1 MHDFPPRIDA
11 YTRAET
17 ARPDTRSPAR
27 FLLWTLRVQL
37 DVLIALTIAGLAWFL
52 PSALSPYLLGRT
64 IDAGILVGD
73 WAATALWAA
82 LLALVILFG
91 AAGGIVMHTF
101 AVRGWLISLY
111 GTQKLVTRKS
121 VQLGHVLNRR
131 LPTGEVLSIS
141 SSDSDT
147 FGATF
152 EVVARALGAIG
163 AFLVVASLMMA
174 TSGVL
179 GLVVLIAA
187 PLLVAA
193 ATPVL
198 RPLNAAQ
205 TAERTQNGELTSM
218 AADIVAGLRILRG
231 IGGEKTFG
239 DNYATQSQRVRRL
252 GVTTGTWRAVV
263 ETLSVLLSGMLLV
276 ILVWLGAH
284 EMIDGRLTLG
294 QLISFFGY
302 AIFMVW
308 PLQTLFEVAQ
318 KWVQGLVSARKTIAL
333 LSAELPWNDGTL
345 NVAAR
350 PNLHDLESDLTVR
363 PGEFLVVVG
372 TDPDASAALADRLG
386 RYLPADVAGHFDES
400 DDEDLK
406 GRAAKLARVE
416 KERRRA
422 EIARAD
428 AERAAAPWG
437 VTADGLDYQHYSIES
452 IRQRILVSD
461 AGSQLFAGTFQ
472 QAVDPLGGHTRE
484 QAEEALW
491 TAAGEDVFESLPNG
505 WASRI
510 DEKGRGLSGGQRQRV
525 VLARALL
532 ADPEVLVLVEPT
544 SAVDAHTEESI
555 AGRLADQRRGRTTVV
570 MTASPLLV
578 HRADRVAYLADGRLV
593 GTGSH
598 DYLLQHHP
606 GYRAVVNRGMEDD
619 DDAHD

>member
-27 FLLWTLRVQL
+27 FLLWTLRVQA
-37 DVLIALTIAGLAWFL
+37 DVLVALAVSGLAWFL

-73 WAATALWAA
+73 WTATVGWAG
-82 LLALVILFG
+82 LLALVILIG
-91 AAGGIVMHTF
+91 AASGIVMHTF

-121 VQLGHVLNRR
+121 AQLGHVLNRR

-141 SSDSDT
+141 SSDSNT
-147 FGATF
+147 FGQTF
-152 EVVARALGAIG
+152 EVVARALGALG
-163 AFLVVASLMMA
+163 AFAVVAALMVS
-174 TSGVL
+174 TSGLL

-239 DNYATQSQRVRRL
+239 DNYAAQSQRVRRL
-252 GVTTGTWRAVV
+252 GVTTGTWQAVV
-263 ETLSVLLSGMLLV
+263 ETLSVLLSGLLLV
-276 ILVWLGAH
+276 VLVWLGAH
-284 EMIDGRLTLG
+284 EMMAGRLTLG
-294 QLISFFGY
+294 QLISFVGY

-333 LSAELPWNDGTL
+333 LGAELPWTDGTREL
-345 NVAAR
+345 SPR
-350 PNLHDLESDLTVR
+350 PVLHDLASDVR
-363 PGEFLVVVG
+363 VEPGEFLVVVG
-372 TDPDASAALADRLG
+372 ADPDASAALADRLG
-386 RYLPADVAGHFDES
+386 RYLPTVAGAAEESES
-400 DDEDLK
+400 DDELT
-406 GRAAKLARVE
+406 GRAARLARAE

-422 EIARAD
+422 EAARSDAAA
-428 AERAAAPWG
+428 AERPWG
-437 VTADGLDYQHYSIES
+437 VTADGLDYQHYTMASLRE
-452 IRQRILVSD
+452 RVLVSD

-472 QAVDPLGGHTRE
+472 QAVDPLGTHTRE
-484 QAEEALW
+484 QAEQVLR
-491 TAAGEDVFESLPNG
+491 TASAEDVFEGLPEG

-544 SAVDAHTEESI
+544 SAVDAHTEEAI
-555 AGRLADQRRGRTTVV
+555 AGRLADHRRGRTTVV

-578 HRADRVAYLADGRLV
+578 HSADRVVFLADGRQV
-593 GTGSH
+593 ATGTH
-598 DYLLQHHP
+598 EYLLANHAA
-606 GYRAVVNRGMEDD
+606 YRAVVNRGMEEGDD
-619 DDAHD
+619 H

>member
-1 MHDFPPRIDA
+1 MHDFPPRVDA

-27 FLLWTLRVQL
+27 FLLWTLRVQF
-37 DVLIALTIAGLAWFL
+37 DVLAALAVAGLAWFL

-73 WAATALWAA
+73 WTATLGWAS
-82 LLALVILFG
+82 LLGLVILVG
-91 AAGGIVMHTF
+91 AASGIVMHTF

-152 EVVARALGAIG
+152 EVVARALGALG
-163 AFLVVASLMMA
+163 AFAVVAALMLS
-174 TSGVL
+174 TSGPL
-179 GLVVLIAA
+179 GLVVLLTA
-187 PLLVAA
+187 PVLVAA

-205 TAERTQNGELTSM
+205 GAERTQNGELTSM

-239 DNYATQSQRVRRL
+239 DNYAGQSQRVRRL
-252 GVTTGTWRAVV
+252 GVTAGTWQAVV
-263 ETLSVLLSGMLLV
+263 ETLSVLLSGLLLV
-276 ILVWLGAH
+276 ILVWLGSH
-284 EMIDGRLTLG
+284 EMLAGRLTLG
-294 QLISFFGY
+294 QLISFVGY

-308 PLQTLFEVAQ
+308 PLQTMFEVAQ
-318 KWVQGLVSARKTIAL
+318 KWVRGLVSARKTIAL
-333 LSAELPWNDGTL
+333 LNAELPWTDGEL
-345 NVAAR
+345 EVSGHPR
-350 PNLHDLESDLTVR
+350 LHDQASGLVVE
-363 PGEFLVVVG
+363 PGEFLVVVSA
-372 TDPDASAALADRLG
+372 DPDESAALADRLG
-386 RYLPADVAGHFDES
+386 RYLPTEAGNHGEEP

-406 GRAAKLARVE
+406 GRAARQARAE

-422 EIARAD
+422 EVARRD
-428 AERAAAPWG
+428 AETAAAPWG
-437 VTADGLDYQHYSIES
+437 VTADGLDYQHYRMDSLRE
-452 IRQRILVSD
+452 RILVSD

-472 QAVDPLGGHTRE
+472 QAVDPLASHTRE
-484 QAEEALW
+484 QAEQALR
-491 TAAGEDVFESLPNG
+491 TAAAEDVFEGLPDG

-544 SAVDAHTEESI
+544 SAVDAHTEEAI
-555 AGRLADQRRGRTTVV
+555 AGRLAEHRRGRTTVV

-578 HRADRVAYLADGRLV
+578 HSADRVAFLADGRQLAA
-593 GTGSH
+593 GSH
-598 DYLLQHHP
+598 ARLLADHP
-606 GYRAVVNRGMEDD
+606 GYRSVMNRGMEDD
-619 DDAHD
+619 DDH

>member
-27 FLLWTLRVQL
+27 FLLWTLRVQS
-37 DVLIALTIAGLAWFL
+37 DVLAALAIAGLAWFL

-73 WAATALWAA
+73 WAATAGWAG
-82 LLALVILFG
+82 LLALVILVG
-91 AAGGIVMHTF
+91 AASGILMHTL

-147 FGATF
+147 FGGTF
-152 EVVARALGAIG
+152 EVVARALGALG
-163 AFLVVASLMMA
+163 AFAVVAALMMS
-174 TSGVL
+174 TSGPL
-179 GLVVLIAA
+179 GLVVLITA
-187 PLLVAA
+187 PLLVVGAA
-193 ATPVL
+193 PVL

-205 TAERTQNGELTSM
+205 TVERTQNGELTSM

-239 DNYATQSQRVRRL
+239 DNYAEQSQRVRRL
-252 GVTTGTWRAVV
+252 GVTAGTWQAVV
-263 ETLSVLLSGMLLV
+263 ETLSVLLSGLLLV
-276 ILVWLGAH
+276 VLVWLGSH
-284 EMIDGRLTLG
+284 EMMAGRLTLG
-294 QLISFFGY
+294 QLISFVGY

-308 PLQTLFEVAQ
+308 PLQTMFELAQ
-318 KWVQGLVSARKTIAL
+318 KWVRGLVSARKTIAL
-333 LSAELPWNDGTL
+333 LAAELPWTDGVRTMP
-345 NVAAR
+345 AR
-350 PNLHDLESDLTVR
+350 PALHDLASDVR
-363 PGEFLVVVG
+363 VEPGEFLVVVS

-386 RYLPADVAGHFDES
+386 RYLPTVTASGGG
-400 DDEDLK
+400 DDSNEELK
-406 GRAAKLARVE
+406 GRAARRARAE
-416 KERRRA
+416 KELRRA
-422 EIARAD
+422 EAARSDAAV
-428 AERAAAPWG
+428 AERPWG
-437 VTADGLDYQHYSIES
+437 VTADGLDYQHYAMES
-452 IRQRILVSD
+452 LRERILVSD

-472 QAVDPLGGHTRE
+472 QAVDPLGSHTRE
-484 QAEEALW
+484 QAEQALR
-491 TAAGEDVFESLPNG
+491 TASAEDVFEGLPEG

-532 ADPEVLVLVEPT
+532 ADREVLVLVEPT
-544 SAVDAHTEESI
+544 SAVDAHTEEAI
-555 AGRLADQRRGRTTVV
+555 AGRLAEHRRGRTTVV

-578 HRADRVAYLADGRLV
+578 HSADRVAFLANGRQV
-593 GTGSH
+593 ATGSH
-598 DYLLQHHP
+598 RQLLADRAD
-606 GYRAVVNRGMEDD
+606 YRAVINRGMEADD
-619 DDAHD
+619 EH

>member
-27 FLLWTLRVQL
+27 FLLWTLRVQA
-37 DVLIALTIAGLAWFL
+37 DVLVALAIAGLAWFL

-73 WAATALWAA
+73 WTATAGWAA
-82 LLALVILFG
+82 LLALVILVG
-91 AAGGIVMHTF
+91 AASGIVMHTF

-141 SSDSDT
+141 SSDSDI

-152 EVVARALGAIG
+152 EVVARALGALG
-163 AFLVVASLMMA
+163 AFAVVAALMLS
-174 TSGVL
+174 TSGPL
-179 GLVVLIAA
+179 GLVVLLVA
-187 PLLVAA
+187 PVMVAA

-198 RPLNAAQ
+198 RPLNTAQ
-205 TAERTQNGELTSM
+205 AAERTQNGELTSM

-252 GVTTGTWRAVV
+252 GVTAGTWQAVV
-263 ETLSVLLSGMLLV
+263 ETLSVLLSGLLLV

-284 EMIDGRLTLG
+284 EMIAGRLTLG
-294 QLISFFGY
+294 QLISFVGY

-308 PLQTLFEVAQ
+308 PLQTMFEVAQ
-318 KWVQGLVSARKTIAL
+318 KWVRGLVSARKTIAL
-333 LSAELPWNDGTL
+333 LNAELPWADGVREL
-345 NVAAR
+345 SAR
-350 PNLHDLESDLTVR
+350 PRLVDLASGVGVE
-363 PGEFLVVVG
+363 PGEFLVVVSA
-372 TDPDASAALADRLG
+372 DPDDSAALADRLG
-386 RYLPADVAGHFDES
+386 RYLPADTGGSFEES
-400 DDEDLK
+400 EDEDLK
-406 GRAAKLARVE
+406 GRAAKLARAE

-422 EIARAD
+422 EVARRD
-428 AERAAAPWG
+428 AETAAAPWG
-437 VTADGLDYQHYSIES
+437 VTADGLDYQHYRMASLRE
-452 IRQRILVSD
+452 RILVSD

-472 QAVDPLGGHTRE
+472 QAVDPLGIHTCE
-484 QAEEALW
+484 QAERALR
-491 TAAGEDVFESLPNG
+491 TAAAEDVFEGLPEG
-505 WASRI
+505 WMSRI

-544 SAVDAHTEESI
+544 SAVDAHTEEAI
-555 AGRLADQRRGRTTVV
+555 AGRLARHRRGRTTVV

-578 HRADRVAYLADGRLV
+578 HSADRVVFLAEGRQIAT
-593 GTGSH
+593 GTH
-598 DYLLQHHP
+598 AQLLAEHP
-606 GYRAVVNRGMEDD
+606 GYRSVMNRGMEDD
-619 DDAHD
+619 DDH

>member
-27 FLLWTLRVQL
+27 FLLWTLRVQF
-37 DVLIALTIAGLAWFL
+37 DVLIALSIAGLAWFL

-73 WAATALWAA
+73 WAATLLWAG
-82 LLALVILFG
+82 LLALVILVG
-91 AAGGIVMHTF
+91 AASGIVMHTF

-141 SSDSDT
+141 SSDSDI

-152 EVVARALGAIG
+152 EVVARAIGALGAF
-163 AFLVVASLMMA
+163 AVVAALMLN
-174 TSGVL
+174 TSGPL
-179 GLVVLIAA
+179 GLVVLLVA

-198 RPLNAAQ
+198 RPLNRAQ
-205 TAERTQNGELTSM
+205 TAERTQNGELTSQ

-239 DNYATQSQRVRRL
+239 DNYAAQSQRVRRL
-252 GVTTGTWRAVV
+252 GVTAGTWQAVV
-263 ETLSVLLSGMLLV
+263 ETLSVLLSGLLLV
-276 ILVWLGAH
+276 ILVWLGTH
-284 EMIDGRLTLG
+284 EMMAGRLTLG
-294 QLISFFGY
+294 QLISFVGY

-308 PLQTLFEVAQ
+308 PLQTMFEVAQ
-318 KWVQGLVSARKTIAL
+318 KWVRGLVSARKTVAL
-333 LSAELPWNDGTL
+333 LSAELPWLDGSRE
-345 NVAAR
+345 VSPR
-350 PNLHDLESDLTVR
+350 PRLLDERSGVTVE
-363 PGEFLVVVG
+363 PGEFLVVVSA
-372 TDPDASAALADRLG
+372 DPDESAALADRLG
-386 RYLPADVAGHFDES
+386 RYLPAGAGLGNDES
-400 DDEDLK
+400 DEELK
-406 GRAAKLARVE
+406 GRAARLARAE

-422 EIARAD
+422 EVARQD
-428 AERAAAPWG
+428 AETAAAPWG
-437 VTADGLDYQHYSIES
+437 VSADGLDYQHY
-452 IRQRILVSD
+452 RIGSLRERVLVSD

-472 QAVDPLGGHTRE
+472 QAVDPLGGHSRE
-484 QAEEALW
+484 QAEQALW
-491 TAAGEDVFESLPNG
+491 SAAADEVFESLPDG
-505 WASRI
+505 WASRV

-544 SAVDAHTEESI
+544 SAVDAHTEEAI
-555 AGRLADQRRGRTTVV
+555 AVRLAEHRRGRTTVV
-570 MTASPLLV
+570 MTGSPLLV
-578 HRADRVAYLADGRLV
+578 HRADRVAFLADGRQV
-593 GTGSH
+593 ATGTH
-598 DYLLQHHP
+598 DQLIREDAD
-606 GYRAVVNRGMEDD
+606 YRAVINRGMEGEDD
-619 DDAHD
+619 H

>member
-27 FLLWTLRVQL
+27 FLLWTLRVQA
-37 DVLIALTIAGLAWFL
+37 DVLAALSIAGLAWFL

-73 WAATALWAA
+73 WTATIGWAA
-82 LLALVILFG
+82 LLALVILVG
-91 AAGGIVMHTF
+91 AASGIVMHTF

-141 SSDSDT
+141 SSDSNT

-152 EVVARALGAIG
+152 EVVARALGALG
-163 AFLVVASLMMA
+163 AFAVVAALMMS
-174 TSGVL
+174 TSGLL
-179 GLVVLIAA
+179 GLVVLITA

-239 DNYATQSQRVRRL
+239 DNYAAQSQRVRRL
-252 GVTTGTWRAVV
+252 GVTTGTWQAVV
-263 ETLSVLLSGMLLV
+263 ETMSVLLSGLLLV
-276 ILVWLGAH
+276 VLVWLGSH
-284 EMIDGRLTLG
+284 EMLAGRLTLG
-294 QLISFFGY
+294 QLISFVGY
-302 AIFMVW
+302 AIFMIW

-333 LSAELPWNDGTL
+333 LGAELPWTDGVREL
-345 NVAAR
+345 SAR
-350 PNLHDLESDLTVR
+350 PRLVDLASGVEVE
-363 PGEFLVVVG
+363 PGEFLVVVSA
-372 TDPDASAALADRLG
+372 DPDASAALADRLG
-386 RYLPADVAGHFDES
+386 RYLPADQAAHFEEA
-400 DDEDLK
+400 DDEELK
-406 GRAAKLARVE
+406 GRAAKRARAE

-422 EIARAD
+422 EIARQD
-428 AERAAAPWG
+428 AELASAPWG
-437 VTADGLDYQHYSIES
+437 VTADGLDYQHFTMASLRE
-452 IRQRILVSD
+452 RILVSD

-472 QAVDPLGGHTRE
+472 QAVDPLGTHTRE
-484 QAEEALW
+484 QAEEALR
-491 TAAGEDVFESLPNG
+491 TAAAEDVFEGLPEG

-532 ADPEVLVLVEPT
+532 TDPEVLVLVEPT
-544 SAVDAHTEESI
+544 SAVDAHTEEAI
-555 AGRLADQRRGRTTVV
+555 AGRLARHRCGRTTVV

-578 HRADRVAYLADGRLV
+578 HSADRVVFLADGRQV
-593 GTGSH
+593 ATGNH
-598 DYLLQHHP
+598 AQLLAGHP
-606 GYRAVVNRGMEDD
+606 EYRAVVNRGMEEDD
-619 DDAHD
+619 EH

>member
-27 FLLWTLRVQL
+27 FLLWTLRVQA
-37 DVLIALTIAGLAWFL
+37 DVLAALAIAGLAWFL

-73 WAATALWAA
+73 WAATAGWAA
-82 LLALVILFG
+82 LLALVIMLG
-91 AAGGIVMHTF
+91 AASGIVMHTF

-141 SSDSDT
+141 SSDSNT

-152 EVVARALGAIG
+152 EVVARALGALG
-163 AFLVVASLMMA
+163 AFAVVAALMMS
-174 TSGVL
+174 TSGLL
-179 GLVVLIAA
+179 GLVVLITA

-198 RPLNAAQ
+198 RPLNRAQ

-239 DNYATQSQRVRRL
+239 DNYAAQSQRVRRL
-252 GVTTGTWRAVV
+252 GVTTGTWQAVV
-263 ETLSVLLSGMLLV
+263 ETMSVLLSGMLLV
-276 ILVWLGAH
+276 VLVWLGSH
-284 EMIDGRLTLG
+284 EMMAGRLTLG
-294 QLISFFGY
+294 QLISFVGY

-333 LSAELPWNDGTL
+333 LGAELPWTDGVREL
-345 NVAAR
+345 SAR
-350 PNLHDLESDLTVR
+350 PRLVDLASGVEVR
-363 PGEFLVVVG
+363 PGEFLVVVSA
-372 TDPDASAALADRLG
+372 DPDASAALADRLG
-386 RYLPADVAGHFDES
+386 RYLPADQAAHFEEADE
-400 DDEDLK
+400 EELK
-406 GRAAKLARVE
+406 GRAAKRARAE

-422 EIARAD
+422 EIARQD
-428 AERAAAPWG
+428 AELASAPWG
-437 VTADGLDYQHYSIES
+437 VTADGLDYQHYAMASLRE
-452 IRQRILVSD
+452 RVLVSD

-472 QAVDPLGGHTRE
+472 QAVDPLGAHTRE
-484 QAEEALW
+484 QAEEALR
-491 TAAGEDVFESLPNG
+491 TAAAEDVFEGLPEG

-544 SAVDAHTEESI
+544 SAVDAHTEEAI
-555 AGRLADQRRGRTTVV
+555 AGRLARHRRGRTTVV

-578 HRADRVAYLADGRLV
+578 HSADRVVFLDDGRQVAAGTHDQLLAD
-593 GTGSH
+593 
-598 DYLLQHHP
+598 HP
-606 GYRAVVNRGMEDD
+606 GYRAVVNRGMEEDD
-619 DDAHD
+619 DH

>member
-27 FLLWTLRVQL
+27 FLLWTLRVQA
-37 DVLIALTIAGLAWFL
+37 DVLVALAVSGLAWFL

-73 WAATALWAA
+73 WTATVGWAG
-82 LLALVILFG
+82 LLALVILSG
-91 AAGGIVMHTF
+91 AASGIVMHTF

-121 VQLGHVLNRR
+121 AQLGHVLNRR

-141 SSDSDT
+141 SSDSNT
-147 FGATF
+147 FGQTF
-152 EVVARALGAIG
+152 EVVARALGALG
-163 AFLVVASLMMA
+163 AFAVVAALMVS
-174 TSGVL
+174 TSGLL
-179 GLVVLIAA
+179 GLVVLITA

-239 DNYATQSQRVRRL
+239 DNYAAQSQRVRRL
-252 GVTTGTWRAVV
+252 GVTTGTWQAVV
-263 ETLSVLLSGMLLV
+263 ETLSVLLSGLLLV
-276 ILVWLGAH
+276 VLVWLGAH
-284 EMIDGRLTLG
+284 EMMAGRLTLG
-294 QLISFFGY
+294 QLISFVGY

-333 LSAELPWNDGTL
+333 LGAELPWTDGTREL
-345 NVAAR
+345 SPR
-350 PNLHDLESDLTVR
+350 PVLHDLASDVR
-363 PGEFLVVVG
+363 VEPGEFLVVVG
-372 TDPDASAALADRLG
+372 ADPDASAALADRLG
-386 RYLPADVAGHFDES
+386 RYLPTVAGAAEESES
-400 DDEDLK
+400 DDELT
-406 GRAAKLARVE
+406 GRAARLARAE

-422 EIARAD
+422 EAARSDAAA
-428 AERAAAPWG
+428 AERPWG
-437 VTADGLDYQHYSIES
+437 VTADGLDYQHYTMASLRE
-452 IRQRILVSD
+452 RVLVSD

-472 QAVDPLGGHTRE
+472 QAVDPLGTHTRE
-484 QAEEALW
+484 QAEQVLR
-491 TAAGEDVFESLPNG
+491 TASAEDVFEGLPEG
-505 WASRI
+505 WVSRI

-544 SAVDAHTEESI
+544 SAVDAHTEEAI
-555 AGRLADQRRGRTTVV
+555 AGRLADHRRGRTTVV

-578 HRADRVAYLADGRLV
+578 HSADRVVFLADGRQV
-593 GTGSH
+593 ATGTH
-598 DYLLQHHP
+598 EYLLANHAA
-606 GYRAVVNRGMEDD
+606 YRAVVNRGMEEGDD
-619 DDAHD
+619 H

>member
-27 FLLWTLRVQL
+27 FLLWTLRVQA
-37 DVLIALTIAGLAWFL
+37 DVLVALAVSGLAWFL

-73 WAATALWAA
+73 WTATVGWAG
-82 LLALVILFG
+82 LLALVILIG
-91 AAGGIVMHTF
+91 AASGIVMHTF

-121 VQLGHVLNRR
+121 AQLGHVLNRR

-141 SSDSDT
+141 SSDSNT
-147 FGATF
+147 FGQTF
-152 EVVARALGAIG
+152 EVVARALGALG
-163 AFLVVASLMMA
+163 AFAVVAALMVS
-174 TSGVL
+174 TSGLL
-179 GLVVLIAA
+179 GLVVLITA

-239 DNYATQSQRVRRL
+239 DDYAAQSQRVRRL
-252 GVTTGTWRAVV
+252 GVTTGTWQAVV
-263 ETLSVLLSGMLLV
+263 ETLSVLLSGLLLV
-276 ILVWLGAH
+276 VLVWLGAH
-284 EMIDGRLTLG
+284 EMIAGRLTLG
-294 QLISFFGY
+294 QLISFVGY

-333 LSAELPWNDGTL
+333 LGAELPWTDGTREL
-345 NVAAR
+345 SPR
-350 PNLHDLESDLTVR
+350 PVLHDLVSDVR
-363 PGEFLVVVG
+363 VEPGEFLVVVG
-372 TDPDASAALADRLG
+372 ADPDASAALADRLG
-386 RYLPADVAGHFDES
+386 RYLPTVASAIEESES
-400 DDEDLK
+400 DDELT
-406 GRAAKLARVE
+406 GRAARLARAE

-422 EIARAD
+422 EAARSDAAA
-428 AERAAAPWG
+428 AERSWG
-437 VTADGLDYQHYSIES
+437 VTADGLDYQHYTMASLRE
-452 IRQRILVSD
+452 RVLVSD

-472 QAVDPLGGHTRE
+472 QAVDPLGTHTRE
-484 QAEEALW
+484 QAEQVLR
-491 TAAGEDVFESLPNG
+491 TASAEDVFEGLPEG

-544 SAVDAHTEESI
+544 SAVDAHTEEAI
-555 AGRLADQRRGRTTVV
+555 AGRLADHRRGRTTVV

-578 HRADRVAYLADGRLV
+578 HSADRVVFLADGRQV
-593 GTGSH
+593 ATGTH
-598 DYLLQHHP
+598 EYLLANHAA
-606 GYRAVVNRGMEDD
+606 YRAVVNRGMEEGDD
-619 DDAHD
+619 H

>member
-27 FLLWTLRVQL
+27 FLLWTLRVQF
-37 DVLIALTIAGLAWFL
+37 DVLIALAVAGLAWFL

-73 WAATALWAA
+73 WAATGLWAS
-82 LLALVILFG
+82 LLTLVILVG
-91 AAGGIVMHTF
+91 AASGIVMHTF

-141 SSDSDT
+141 SSDSNT

-152 EVVARALGAIG
+152 EVVARALGAVG
-163 AFLVVASLMMA
+163 AFVVVAVLMMS

-179 GLVVLIAA
+179 GLVVLVTA
-187 PLLVAA
+187 PLLVVA

-205 TAERTQNGELTSM
+205 TAERTQNSELTSM

-239 DNYATQSQRVRRL
+239 DNYATQSQKVRRL
-252 GVTTGTWRAVV
+252 GVTTGTWQAVV

-276 ILVWLGAH
+276 ILVWLGSH
-284 EMIDGRLTLG
+284 EMMAGRLTLG
-294 QLISFFGY
+294 QLISFVGY

-333 LSAELPWNDGTL
+333 LGAELPWTDGVREL
-345 NVAAR
+345 AAR
-350 PNLHDLESDLTVR
+350 PRLHDGKSGLSVE
-363 PGEFLVVVG
+363 PGEFLVVVSA
-372 TDPDASAALADRLG
+372 DPDASAALADRLG
-386 RYLPADVAGHFDES
+386 RYLPTDQAPTFDED
-400 DDEDLK
+400 DDEELK
-406 GRAAKLARVE
+406 GRAARRARAE
-416 KERRRA
+416 RDRRRA

-428 AERAAAPWG
+428 AETAAAPWG
-437 VTADGLDYQHYSIES
+437 VTADGLDYQHY
-452 IRQRILVSD
+452 RIDSLRERVLVSD
-461 AGSQLFAGTFQ
+461 AASQLFAGSFQ
-472 QAVDPLGGHTRE
+472 QAIDPLGAHGRE
-484 QAEEALW
+484 DAERAMW
-491 TAAGEDVFESLPNG
+491 TAAGEDVFEALPDG

-532 ADPEVLVLVEPT
+532 ADPEILVLVEPT
-544 SAVDAHTEESI
+544 SAVDAHTEEAI
-555 AGRLADQRRGRTTVV
+555 AGRLAGHRRGRTTVV
-570 MTASPLLV
+570 MSASPLLV
-578 HRADRVAYLADGRLV
+578 HGADRVAFLVDGRVV
-593 GTGSH
+593 GTGTH
-598 DYLLQHHP
+598 AELLHNHP
-606 GYRAVVNRGMEDD
+606 AYRAVVNRGMEDD
-619 DDAHD
+619 DDH

>member
-27 FLLWTLRVQL
+27 FLLWTLRVQA
-37 DVLIALTIAGLAWFL
+37 DVLAALATAGLAWFL

-73 WAATALWAA
+73 WAATIGWAS
-82 LLALVILFG
+82 LLAVVILLG
-91 AAGGIVMHTF
+91 AASGIVMHTF

-141 SSDSDT
+141 SSDSNT

-152 EVVARALGAIG
+152 EVVARALGALG
-163 AFLVVASLMMA
+163 AFAVVAALMMS
-174 TSGVL
+174 TSGLL
-179 GLVVLIAA
+179 GLVVLITA

-239 DNYATQSQRVRRL
+239 DNYAAQSQRVRRL
-252 GVTTGTWRAVV
+252 GVTTGTWQAVV
-263 ETLSVLLSGMLLV
+263 ETMSVLLSGLLLV
-276 ILVWLGAH
+276 VLVWLGSH
-284 EMIDGRLTLG
+284 EMMAGRLTLG
-294 QLISFFGY
+294 QLISFVGY

-333 LSAELPWNDGTL
+333 LGAELPWTDGVREL
-345 NVAAR
+345 SAR
-350 PNLHDLESDLTVR
+350 PRLVDLASGVEVE
-363 PGEFLVVVG
+363 PGEFLVVVSA
-372 TDPDASAALADRLG
+372 DPDASAALADRLG
-386 RYLPADVAGHFDES
+386 RYLPADQAAHFEEA
-400 DDEDLK
+400 DDEELK
-406 GRAAKLARVE
+406 GRAAKRARAE

-422 EIARAD
+422 EIARQD
-428 AERAAAPWG
+428 AELASAPWG
-437 VTADGLDYQHYSIES
+437 VTADGLDYQHYAMASLRE
-452 IRQRILVSD
+452 RILVSD
-461 AGSQLFAGTFQ
+461 AGSQLFAGSFQ
-472 QAVDPLGGHTRE
+472 QAVDPLGTHTRE
-484 QAEEALW
+484 QAEQALR
-491 TAAGEDVFESLPNG
+491 TAAAEDVFEGLPDG

-544 SAVDAHTEESI
+544 SAVDAHTEEAI
-555 AGRLADQRRGRTTVV
+555 AGRLARHRCGRTTVV

-578 HRADRVAYLADGRLV
+578 HSADRVACLADGGQV
-593 GTGSH
+593 ATGSH
-598 DYLLQHHP
+598 AQLLAGHP
-606 GYRAVVNRGMEDD
+606 EYRAVVNRGMEEDD
-619 DDAHD
+619 EH

>member
-17 ARPDTRSPAR
+17 ARPDTRSAAR
-27 FLLWTLRVQL
+27 FLLWTLRVQA
-37 DVLIALTIAGLAWFL
+37 DVLVALALAGLAWFL

-73 WAATALWAA
+73 WAATATWAG

-91 AAGGIVMHTF
+91 AVSGIVMHTF

-111 GTQKLVTRKS
+111 GTQLLVTRKS

-141 SSDSDT
+141 SSDSNT
-147 FGATF
+147 FGQTF
-152 EVVARALGAIG
+152 EVVARALGALG
-163 AFLVVASLMMA
+163 AFIVVAALMMS

-179 GLVVLIAA
+179 GVVVLVAA

-198 RPLNAAQ
+198 RPLNTAQ

-239 DNYATQSQRVRRL
+239 DNYAAQSQRVRRL
-252 GVTTGTWRAVV
+252 GVTTGTWQAVV
-263 ETLSVLLSGMLLV
+263 ETMSVLLSGMLLV
-276 ILVWLGAH
+276 ILVWLGSH
-284 EMIDGRLTLG
+284 EMIEGRLTLG
-294 QLISFFGY
+294 QLISFVGY

-333 LSAELPWNDGTL
+333 LGAELPWNDGTIE
-345 NVAAR
+345 VARR
-350 PNLHDLESDLTVR
+350 PTLHDLASGVTVE
-363 PGEFLVVVG
+363 PGEFLVVVSA
-372 TDPDASAALADRLG
+372 DPDASAALADRLG
-386 RYLPADVAGHFDES
+386 RYLPTVTEAVDGYDDSDEN
-400 DDEDLK
+400 LK
-406 GRAAKLARVE
+406 GRAARRARAE
-416 KERRRA
+416 KDLRRA
-422 EIARAD
+422 EAAVRD
-428 AERAAAPWG
+428 AEVAARPWG
-437 VTADGLDYQHYSIES
+437 VTADGLDYQHYTMASLRE
-452 IRQRILVSD
+452 RIMVSD

-472 QAVDPLGGHTRE
+472 QAIDPLGSHTRE
-484 QAEEALW
+484 EAEAVLV
-491 TAAGEDVFESLPNG
+491 TAAAEDVFEALPEG
-505 WASRI
+505 WGSRI

-532 ADPEVLVLVEPT
+532 ADAEVLVLVEPT
-544 SAVDAHTEESI
+544 SAVDAHTEEAI
-555 AGRLADQRRGRTTVV
+555 AGRLAGHRRGRTTVV
-570 MTASPLLV
+570 MTASPLLL
-578 HRADRVAYLADGRLV
+578 HEADRVVFLVDGRQV
-593 GTGSH
+593 ATGSH
-598 DYLLQHHP
+598 VQLLADHP
-606 GYRAVVNRGMEDD
+606 RYPAVVNRGMEDD
-619 DDAHD
+619 DEH

>member
-27 FLLWTLRVQL
+27 FLLWTLRVQF
-37 DVLIALTIAGLAWFL
+37 DVLIALAVAGLAWFL

-73 WAATALWAA
+73 WAATGLWAS
-82 LLALVILFG
+82 LLTLVILIG
-91 AAGGIVMHTF
+91 AASGIVMHTF

-141 SSDSDT
+141 SSDSNT

-152 EVVARALGAIG
+152 EVVARALGAVG
-163 AFLVVASLMMA
+163 AFIVVAVLMMS

-179 GLVVLIAA
+179 GVVVLVTA
-187 PLLVAA
+187 PLMVVA

-205 TAERTQNGELTSM
+205 TAERTQNSELTSM

-239 DNYATQSQRVRRL
+239 DNYATQSQKVRRL
-252 GVTTGTWRAVV
+252 GVTTGTWQAVV

-276 ILVWLGAH
+276 ILVWLGSH
-284 EMIDGRLTLG
+284 EMMAGRLTLG
-294 QLISFFGY
+294 QLISFVGY

-333 LSAELPWNDGTL
+333 LGAELPWTDGVREL
-345 NVAAR
+345 APR
-350 PNLHDLESDLTVR
+350 PRLHDETSGLRIE
-363 PGEFLVVVG
+363 PGEFLVVVSA
-372 TDPDASAALADRLG
+372 DPDASAALADRLG
-386 RYLPADVAGHFDES
+386 RYLPTDQAPTFDED
-400 DDEDLK
+400 DDEELK
-406 GRAAKLARVE
+406 GRAARRARAE

-422 EIARAD
+422 ELARAD
-428 AERAAAPWG
+428 AETAAAPWG
-437 VTADGLDYQHYSIES
+437 VTADGVDYQHYRMDSLRE
-452 IRQRILVSD
+452 RVLVSD
-461 AGSQLFAGTFQ
+461 AASQLFAGSFQ
-472 QAVDPLGGHTRE
+472 QAVDPLGVHQRDEAE
-484 QAEEALW
+484 QALW
-491 TAAGEDVFESLPNG
+491 AAAGEDVFEGLPEG

-544 SAVDAHTEESI
+544 SAVDAHTEEAI
-555 AGRLADQRRGRTTVV
+555 AGRLAGYRRGRTTVV
-570 MTASPLLV
+570 MSASPLLV
-578 HRADRVAYLADGRLV
+578 HEADRVAFLADGQV
-593 GTGSH
+593 VATGTH
-598 DYLLQHHP
+598 DYLLRTHP
-606 GYRAVVNRGMEDD
+606 GYRAVVNRGMEEDD
-619 DDAHD
+619 DH

>member
-27 FLLWTLRVQL
+27 FLLWTLRVQA
-37 DVLIALTIAGLAWFL
+37 DVLAALSIAGLAWFL

-73 WAATALWAA
+73 WTATIGWAA
-82 LLALVILFG
+82 LLALVILVG
-91 AAGGIVMHTF
+91 AASGIVMHTF

-141 SSDSDT
+141 SSDSNT

-152 EVVARALGAIG
+152 EVVARALGALG
-163 AFLVVASLMMA
+163 AFAVVAALMMS
-174 TSGVL
+174 TSGLL
-179 GLVVLIAA
+179 GLVVLITA

-239 DNYATQSQRVRRL
+239 DNYAAQSQRVRRL
-252 GVTTGTWRAVV
+252 GVTTGTWQAVV
-263 ETLSVLLSGMLLV
+263 ETMSVLLSGLLLV
-276 ILVWLGAH
+276 VLVWLGSH
-284 EMIDGRLTLG
+284 EMLAGRLTLG
-294 QLISFFGY
+294 QLISFVGY
-302 AIFMVW
+302 AIFMIW

-333 LSAELPWNDGTL
+333 LGAELPWTDGVREL
-345 NVAAR
+345 SAR
-350 PNLHDLESDLTVR
+350 PRLVDLASGVEVE
-363 PGEFLVVVG
+363 PGEFLVVVSA
-372 TDPDASAALADRLG
+372 DPDASAALADRLG
-386 RYLPADVAGHFDES
+386 RYLPADQAAHFEEA
-400 DDEDLK
+400 DDEELK
-406 GRAAKLARVE
+406 GRAAKRARAE

-422 EIARAD
+422 EIARQD
-428 AERAAAPWG
+428 AELASAPWG
-437 VTADGLDYQHYSIES
+437 VTTDGLDYQHFTMASLRE
-452 IRQRILVSD
+452 RILVSD

-472 QAVDPLGGHTRE
+472 QAVDPLGTHTRE
-484 QAEEALW
+484 QAEEALR
-491 TAAGEDVFESLPNG
+491 TAAAEDVFEGLPEG

-544 SAVDAHTEESI
+544 SAVDAHTEEAI
-555 AGRLADQRRGRTTVV
+555 AGRLARHRCGRTTVV

-578 HRADRVAYLADGRLV
+578 HSADRVVFLADGRQV
-593 GTGSH
+593 ATGNH
-598 DYLLQHHP
+598 AQLLAGHP
-606 GYRAVVNRGMEDD
+606 EYRAVVNRGMEEDD
-619 DDAHD
+619 EH

>member
-27 FLLWTLRVQL
+27 FLLWTLRVQG
-37 DVLIALTIAGLAWFL
+37 DVLAALAVAGLAWFL

-73 WAATALWAA
+73 WAATVGWAG
-82 LLALVILFG
+82 LLALVILVG
-91 AAGGIVMHTF
+91 AASGIVMHTF

-141 SSDSDT
+141 SSDSDI
-147 FGATF
+147 FGGTF
-152 EVVARALGAIG
+152 EVVARALGALG
-163 AFLVVASLMMA
+163 AFVVVVALMLS
-174 TSGVL
+174 TSGPL

-187 PLLVAA
+187 PVLVAA

-198 RPLNAAQ
+198 HPLNAAQ
-205 TAERTQNGELTSM
+205 SAERTQNSELTSM

-239 DNYATQSQRVRRL
+239 DNYAVQSQRVRRL
-252 GVTTGTWRAVV
+252 GVTAGTWQAVV
-263 ETLSVLLSGMLLV
+263 ETLSVLLSGLLLV
-276 ILVWLGAH
+276 ILVWLGSH
-284 EMIDGRLTLG
+284 EMMAGRLTLG
-294 QLISFFGY
+294 QLISFVGY

-308 PLQTLFEVAQ
+308 PLQTMFEVAQ
-318 KWVQGLVSARKTIAL
+318 KWVRGLVSARKTIAL
-333 LSAELPWNDGTL
+333 LNAELPWTDGDTEL
-345 NVAAR
+345 PAR
-350 PNLHDLESDLTVR
+350 PVLHDQVSGVR
-363 PGEFLVVVG
+363 VEPGEFLVVVSA
-372 TDPDASAALADRLG
+372 DPDASAALADRLG
-386 RYLPADVAGHFDES
+386 RYLPTVTASEEKAED
-400 DDEDLK
+400 DDELK
-406 GRAAKLARVE
+406 GRAARRARAE

-422 EIARAD
+422 EAARSD
-428 AERAAAPWG
+428 AEAAGRPWG
-437 VTADGLDYQHYSIES
+437 VTADGLDYQHYTMASLRE
-452 IRQRILVSD
+452 RILVSD

-472 QAVDPLGGHTRE
+472 QAVDPLGAHTRE
-484 QAEEALW
+484 QAERALR
-491 TAAGEDVFESLPNG
+491 TASAEDVFESLPDG

-544 SAVDAHTEESI
+544 SAVDAHTEEAI
-555 AGRLADQRRGRTTVV
+555 AGRLADHRRGRTTVV

-578 HRADRVAYLADGRLV
+578 HSADRVAFLSDGRQSAT
-593 GTGSH
+593 GTH
-598 DYLLQHHP
+598 EQLLAEHP
-606 GYRAVVNRGMEDD
+606 EYRAVVNRGMEDD
-619 DDAHD
+619 DDD

>member
-27 FLLWTLRVQL
+27 FLLWTLRVQS
-37 DVLIALTIAGLAWFL
+37 DVLAALALAGLAWFL

-64 IDAGILVGD
+64 IDAGILLGD
-73 WAATALWAA
+73 WTATAQWAA
-82 LLALVILFG
+82 LLGLVILFG
-91 AAGGIVMHTF
+91 AAGGIVQHTL

-141 SSDSDT
+141 SSDSDI

-152 EVVARALGAIG
+152 EVVARAIGALG
-163 AFLVVASLMMA
+163 AFLVVASLMMS

-239 DNYATQSQRVRRL
+239 DNYATQSQKVRRL

-276 ILVWLGAH
+276 ILVWLGSH
-284 EMIDGRLTLG
+284 EMIAGRLTLG

-333 LSAELPWNDGTL
+333 LNAELPWNDGVL
-345 NVAAR
+345 DVAPR
-350 PNLHDLESDLTVR
+350 PRLHDAESGLSVH
-363 PGEFLVVVG
+363 PGEFLVVVSA
-372 TDPDASAALADRLG
+372 DPDASAALADRLG
-386 RYLPADVAGHFDES
+386 RYLPAQGAGHYDGS

-406 GRAAKLARVE
+406 GRAARLARVE
-416 KERRRA
+416 KERRRD

-428 AERAAAPWG
+428 AERAAEPWG
-437 VTADGLDYQHYSIES
+437 VTADGLDYQQYRMES
-452 IRQRILVSD
+452 IRQRILLSD

-472 QAVDPLGGHTRE
+472 QAIDPLGKHTRDE
-484 QAEEALW
+484 AERSLW
-491 TAAGEDVFESLPNG
+491 TAAGEDVFEALPDG
-505 WASRI
+505 WASRV

-544 SAVDAHTEESI
+544 SAVDAHTEEAI
-555 AGRLADQRRGRTTVV
+555 AGRLADHRRGRTTVV
-570 MTASPLLV
+570 MTVSPLLV
-578 HRADRVAYLADGRLV
+578 HRADRVAYLVEGRQA

-598 DYLLQHHP
+598 DYLLQNHP

-619 DDAHD
+619 DDH

>member
-27 FLLWTLRVQL
+27 FLLWTLRVQA
-37 DVLIALTIAGLAWFL
+37 DVLAALATAGLAWFL

-73 WAATALWAA
+73 WAATIGWAS
-82 LLALVILFG
+82 LLAVVILLG
-91 AAGGIVMHTF
+91 AASGIVMHTF

-141 SSDSDT
+141 SSDSNT

-152 EVVARALGAIG
+152 EVVARALGALG
-163 AFLVVASLMMA
+163 AFAVVAALMMS
-174 TSGVL
+174 TSGLL
-179 GLVVLIAA
+179 GLVVLITA

-239 DNYATQSQRVRRL
+239 DNYAAQSQRVRRL
-252 GVTTGTWRAVV
+252 GVTTGTWQAVV
-263 ETLSVLLSGMLLV
+263 ETMSVLLSGLLLV
-276 ILVWLGAH
+276 VLVWLGSH
-284 EMIDGRLTLG
+284 EMMAGRLTLG
-294 QLISFFGY
+294 QLISFVGY

-333 LSAELPWNDGTL
+333 LGAELPWTDGVREL
-345 NVAAR
+345 SAR
-350 PNLHDLESDLTVR
+350 PRLVDLASGVEVE
-363 PGEFLVVVG
+363 PGEFLVVVSA
-372 TDPDASAALADRLG
+372 DPDASAALADRLG
-386 RYLPADVAGHFDES
+386 RYLPADQAAHFEEA
-400 DDEDLK
+400 DDEELK
-406 GRAAKLARVE
+406 GRAAKRARAE

-422 EIARAD
+422 EIARQD
-428 AERAAAPWG
+428 AELASAPWG
-437 VTADGLDYQHYSIES
+437 VTADGLDYQHFTMASLRE
-452 IRQRILVSD
+452 RILVSD
-461 AGSQLFAGTFQ
+461 AGSQLFAGSFQ
-472 QAVDPLGGHTRE
+472 QAVDPLGTHTRE
-484 QAEEALW
+484 QAEQALR
-491 TAAGEDVFESLPNG
+491 TAAAEDVFEGLPDG

-544 SAVDAHTEESI
+544 SAVDAHTEEAI
-555 AGRLADQRRGRTTVV
+555 AGRLARHRCGRTTVV

-578 HRADRVAYLADGRLV
+578 HSADRVAFLADGGQV
-593 GTGSH
+593 ATGSH
-598 DYLLQHHP
+598 AQLLAGHP
-606 GYRAVVNRGMEDD
+606 EYRAVVNRGMEEDD
-619 DDAHD
+619 EH